1 MESKFNAQQTL
12 QQEYQTKI
20 LTIGNHLQ
28 KQILR
33 IEDIGDYIPGSVM
46 VQNLNTMT
54 NSYMNESGC
63 NILKHSSEELESL
76 GPEYFSRFFPVEEM
90 SILKHQLMQIAL
102 ENDPSKIHSFF
113 QRVRPNIESEFKW
126 YFTTSRMYPSTSPE
140 DGLKMMHISVPA
152 DSLSYVGR
160 KLDNLVED
168 NLIVRNNLH
177 RFILLSRREKEI
189 IKLIVEGKS
198 SAEISNYL
206 FISIHTVNNHRKNIL
221 HKLDINS
228 LSKLIRFAVAFSII

>member
-1 MESKFNAQQTL
+1 MESKFNAQRTL

-20 LTIGNHLQ
+20 LSIGNHLQ
-28 KQILR
+28 KQILK

-54 NSYMNESGC
+54 NSYMNQTGC
-63 NILKHSSEELESL
+63 DILKHSSEELESL

-90 SILKHQLMQIAL
+90 IILKQQLQHFAL
-102 ENDPSKIHSFF
+102 ENDPGKIHSFF
-113 QRVRPNIESEFKW
+113 QRVRTDIESEFKW
-126 YFTTSRMYPSTSPE
+126 YFTTSRMYPSTSPQE
-140 DGLKMMHISVPA
+140 GLQMMHISVPA

-160 KLDNLVED
+160 KLDNLVKD
-168 NLIVRNNLH
+168 DLIVRNNLH
-177 RFILLSRREKEI
+177 KFILLSSREKQI

-198 SAEISNYL
+198 SVEISDCL

-221 HKLDINS
+221 HKLEINS
-228 LSKLIRFAVAFSII
+228 LSKLIKFAVAFSII

>member
-1 MESKFNAQQTL
+1 MKLKFNAQQTL

-46 VQNLNTMT
+46 VQNLDTMT
-54 NSYMNESGC
+54 NSYMNQSGC
-63 NILKHSSEELESL
+63 DFLRHSSEELESL

-90 SILKHQLMQIAL
+90 NILKHQLMHFAL
-102 ENDPSKIHSFF
+102 ENDPGKIHSFF

-126 YFTTSRMYPSTSPE
+126 YFTTSRIYPSANPSE
-140 DGLKMMHISVPA
+140 GLQMMHISVPA
-152 DSLSYVGR
+152 DTLSYVGR
-160 KLDNLVED
+160 KLDNLVKD
-168 NLIVRNNLH
+168 DLIVRDNLH
-177 RFILLSRREKEI
+177 KFILLSIREKQI
-189 IKLIVEGKS
+189 IRLIVEGKS
-198 SAEISNYL
+198 SVEISDCL

-221 HKLDINS
+221 HKLEINS